1 MDAQDH
7 VCRLRGEG
15 LIVEAIKAVLFE
27 PVGCLAEFRPDEFVS
42 AAADLFG
49 AGPNPEAT
57 GSQAYW
63 RLLGLMEQRAA
74 SAEMLLRL
82 QQLELQAVE
91 HAELYEDVRW
101 SLEELKSLGV
111 APVLASSLSR
121 PAVARF
127 IERHALADLLA
138 GAVTRDEAGG
148 VMGKV
153 LRAVI
158 EKAQLVPAQV
168 MALADTAE
176 GLAAAKQLGRHRL
189 ARRAGRRAA
198 PDRATLRHPPL
209 RARAARALRAV
220 RSDVRLA
227 QAGEQD
233 PLLYSRVTVTTA
245 SPALFL

>member
-1 MDAQDH
+1 
-7 VCRLRGEG
+7 
-15 LIVEAIKAVLFE
+15 VEAIKAVLFE

-49 AGPNPEAT
+49 AGPAPEAT

-74 SAEMLLRL
+74 SAQMLLRL

-138 GAVTRDEAGG
+138 GAVSRDEAGG
-148 VMGKV
+148 VMA
-153 LRAVI
+153 AVVRSVI
-158 EKAQLVPAQV
+158 DQAQLDPARIMV
-168 MALADTAE
+168 LADTAE
-176 GLAAAKQLGRHRL
+176 GLDMTKRLGLNAMLMINEYDEGRAL
-189 ARRAGRRAA
+189 AERNPAGGIVSLAELPDALRVIEQRSGIRAPSR
-198 PDRATLRHPPL
+198 PPL
-209 RARAARALRAV
+209 APFELF
-220 RSDVRLA
+220 
-227 QAGEQD
+227 D
-233 PLLYSRVTVTTA
+233 PT
-245 SPALFL
+245 